1 MIFVAEVST
10 WHLVVTLV
18 ILLLSLHPQI
28 VSSCDQRLAQMEVYP
43 RKAEGFGQYLPRR
56 FVFKVAAALRV
67 KTTKDFAVS
76 TTLLS
81 RFTGIHQSFS
91 PLGYNFRETCKI
103 CIQVGLTSS
112 EPNPT
117 RIERAPTKE
126 SKEP

>member
-18 ILLLSLHPQI
+18 TLLLSLHPQI

-76 TTLLS
+76 TLLS
-81 RFTGIHQSFS
+81 RFTNHSLPWAIIFARHAKYVYKS
-91 PLGYNFRETCKI
+91 
-103 CIQVGLTSS
+103 
-112 EPNPT
+112 
-117 RIERAPTKE
+117 A
-126 SKEP
+126 